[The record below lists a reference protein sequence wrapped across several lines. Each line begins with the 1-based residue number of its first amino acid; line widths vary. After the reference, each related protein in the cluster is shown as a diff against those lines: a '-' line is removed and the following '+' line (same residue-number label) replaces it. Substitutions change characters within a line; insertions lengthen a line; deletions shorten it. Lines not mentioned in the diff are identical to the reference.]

1 MNAVILGQWV
11 IDDEIKF
18 LYIYVHSVGS
28 TCRMGLIRRA
38 LDSVRSQLFNALS
51 LDIFGPFFTSPDS
64 FEVGK
69 SVKYRR
75 NFDLNL
81 SFIHVTF

>member
-1 MNAVILGQWV
+1 MNAVILGLWV

-28 TCRMGLIRRA
+28 TCCTDLIRRA
-38 LDSVRSQLFNALS
+38 LNSARFQLFNAPS
-51 LDIFGPFFTSPDS
+51 LDIFGSFFTSLDS